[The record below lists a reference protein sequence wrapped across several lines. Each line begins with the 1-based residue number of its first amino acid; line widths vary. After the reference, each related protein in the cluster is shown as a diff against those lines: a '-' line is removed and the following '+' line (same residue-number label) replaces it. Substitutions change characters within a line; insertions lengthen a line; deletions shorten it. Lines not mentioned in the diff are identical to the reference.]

1 MGAERWKQEFMEG
14 LAEGFS
20 GVPMEFPEGIRPL
33 GEFHIEGDRLGE
45 VEPGAPAISPCLDD
59 EVIDA
64 EVID

>member
-1 MGAERWKQEFMEG
+1 MGAERWREEFMAG
-14 LAEGFS
+14 LEEGFA

-33 GEFHIEGDRLGE
+33 GEFHREVGQID
-45 VEPGAPAISPCLDD
+45 VEPGAPLVSPNMDD